1 MNNILNKIAQMERN
15 AAEIQGVE
23 LAKHEVEFSIADD
36 SKQLINKYYGLTDT
50 INSKYSAISKEIRT
64 LTDKIDEAVKLS
76 DEMPKVINKY
86 EQLAKEIGVNVDN
99 IQELKDMKL
108 AIKDVNQYKS
118 LSTKLKAL

>member
-15 AAEIQGVE
+15 AAEIKGVE

-50 INSKYSAISKEIRT
+50 INSKYSSISKEIRM
-64 LTDKIDEAVKLS
+64 LTDKIEEAVKLS
-76 DEMPKVINKY
+76 NEMPKVINKY

>member
-1 MNNILNKIAQMERN
+1 
-15 AAEIQGVE
+15 
-23 LAKHEVEFSIADD
+23 
-36 SKQLINKYYGLTDT
+36 
-50 INSKYSAISKEIRT
+50 
-64 LTDKIDEAVKLS
+64 
-76 DEMPKVINKY
+76 MPKVINKY